1 MAFLG
6 SNTTFAP
13 VRAGRHGSGFM
24 ASIITCAEMRVAPN
38 LGSNHPC
45 SAKVGDIEDR
55 MFGRTFATISGAVLG
70 FGTLATTIGGVA
82 IYGNDFKQE
91 FDASKTR
98 VVELEA
104 QVATLREQLDKITSQ
119 TISGGL
125 QGPAGPMGPKGDKGD
140 PGPAG
145 MVDTNALQSQVRA
158 LVAAE
163 VSSKLAAIPQSAA
176 GGGASSLVDAAGLF
190 DLSKCVLDSDVRAR
204 DLITV
209 KAGMQFCKASGELLT
224 TVTEV
229 GSNIRFYTPGKGYS
243 TLSSGNQSSFKW
255 DAGRSF
261 YVERVTQD
269 ENGDTVASLRF
280 VRR

>member
-1 MAFLG
+1 
-6 SNTTFAP
+6 
-13 VRAGRHGSGFM
+13 M
-24 ASIITCAEMRVAPN
+24 ASVITCAEMRVAPN
-38 LGSNHPC
+38 LGSHDPC

-82 IYGNDFKQE
+82 IYGNDFKHE

-119 TISGGL
+119 TISSGL
-125 QGPAGPMGPKGDKGD
+125 QGPAGPMGPQGPKGDKGD

-163 VSSKLAAIPQSAA
+163 VSSKLAAMPQPAA
-176 GGGASSLVDAAGLF
+176 GGSATASSMVDAAGLF

-204 DLITV
+204 NLITV
-209 KAGMQFCKASGELLT
+209 KAGVQFCKASGELLA
-224 TVTEV
+224 TVKNV
-229 GSNIRFYTPGKGYS
+229 SGDDVYFDIPGY
-243 TLSSGNQSSFKW
+243 GNWNVFGGGRASFKW

>member
-1 MAFLG
+1 VDHGIFVVKKNWK
-6 SNTTFAP
+6 NT
-13 VRAGRHGSGFM
+13 
-24 ASIITCAEMRVAPN
+24 
-38 LGSNHPC
+38 
-45 SAKVGDIEDR
+45 EDR

-82 IYGNDFKQE
+82 IYGNDFKHE

-119 TISGGL
+119 TISSGL
-125 QGPAGPMGPKGDKGD
+125 QGPAGPMGPQGPKGDRGD
-140 PGPAG
+140 PGLAG

-163 VSSKLAAIPQSAA
+163 VSSKLATMPQPAA
-176 GGGASSLVDAAGLF
+176 SGGASSLVDASGLF

-204 DLITV
+204 NLITV

-224 TVTEV
+224 VVEKIDSWGV
-229 GSNIRFYTPGKGYS
+229 NFSNPGKGWWS
-243 TLSSGNQSSFKW
+243 VGNSKRDSFVW
-255 DAGRSF
+255 DASRQF
-261 YVERVTQD
+261 YIERKSRD
-269 ENGDTVASLRF
+269 ENGDPIATLRF
-280 VRR
+280 VSR

>member
-1 MAFLG
+1 LLRIAD
-6 SNTTFAP
+6 
-13 VRAGRHGSGFM
+13 HGIFVVKKNWKY
-24 ASIITCAEMRVAPN
+24 T
-38 LGSNHPC
+38 
-45 SAKVGDIEDR
+45 EDR

-82 IYGNDFKQE
+82 IYGNDFKHE

-104 QVATLREQLDKITSQ
+104 QVATLREQLDKITSH
-119 TISGGL
+119 TITSGL
-125 QGPAGPMGPKGDKGD
+125 QGPVGPIGPQGPKGD

-145 MVDTNALQSQVRA
+145 IVDTNALQSQVRA
-158 LVAAE
+158 LVALE
-163 VSSKLAAIPQSAA
+163 VSNKLATMPQPVA
-176 GGGASSLVDAAGLF
+176 GGGTSSLIDAAGLF

-209 KAGMQFCKASGELLT
+209 KAGMQFCKASGELLD

-229 GSNIRFYTPGKGYS
+229 GSSIRFYTPGKGYF
-243 TLSSGNQSSFKW
+243 TLLSGHQGSFGW

-261 YVERVTQD
+261 YAERVTQD

>member
-1 MAFLG
+1 
-6 SNTTFAP
+6 
-13 VRAGRHGSGFM
+13 
-24 ASIITCAEMRVAPN
+24 
-38 LGSNHPC
+38 
-45 SAKVGDIEDR
+45 

-119 TISGGL
+119 TISSGL
-125 QGPAGPMGPKGDKGD
+125 QGPAGPQGPKGDKGD

-145 MVDTNALQSQVRA
+145 GPGIVDANALQSQVRV

-163 VSSKLAAIPQSAA
+163 VSSKLAAMPQPAA
-176 GGGASSLVDAAGLF
+176 GGGASGLVDAAGLF

-209 KAGMQFCKASGELLT
+209 KAGMQFCKASGELLA
-224 TVTEV
+224 TVKNV
-229 GSNIRFYTPGKGYS
+229 SGDDVYFDIPGH
-243 TLSSGNQSSFKW
+243 GNWNVFGGGRASFKW